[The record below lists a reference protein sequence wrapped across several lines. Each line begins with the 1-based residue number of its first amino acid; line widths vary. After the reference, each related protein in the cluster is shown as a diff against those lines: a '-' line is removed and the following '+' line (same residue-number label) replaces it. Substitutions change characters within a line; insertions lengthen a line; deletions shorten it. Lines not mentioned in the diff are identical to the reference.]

1 MNLFKEYKICQD
13 VDLIHGYA
21 YPFIYIKKLN
31 WIKLF
36 WKFKIPYYSYI
47 ENEDG
52 GIKCF
57 SSYNEALKYIN
68 QNLCQKDFTK

>member
-21 YPFIYIKKLN
+21 YPFIYVKKLN

-52 GIKCF
+52 DIKCF
-57 SSYNEALKYIN
+57 NTYNEALKYIS
-68 QNLCQKDFTK
+68 QNLRQKDFTK

>member
-47 ENEDG
+47 ENGDG

-68 QNLCQKDFTK
+68 KNLCQKDFMK

>member
-1 MNLFKEYKICQD
+1 MNLLKEYKICQ
-13 VDLIHGYA
+13 GYV
-21 YPFIYIKKLN
+21 YQFIYIKKLN

-47 ENEDG
+47 ENGDG